1 MTFSF
6 EPVAVTLSSCKTGT
20 NTFWL
25 YLVSV
30 GFQGNF
36 KFHLGEKKKSLLV
49 HEFLHRL
56 IQLTSLYYLLQDFA
70 EKATTLVLNSSLLWI

>member
-6 EPVAVTLSSCKTGT
+6 EPVAVTLSPFKTGT

-36 KFHLGEKKKSLLV
+36 KFHLGKKKSLLV

-56 IQLTSLYYLLQDFA
+56 IQLTSLYYLLQYFA
-70 EKATTLVLNSSLLWI
+70 EKATTLILNSSLLWI